1 MKRRHLLVSP
11 FGVPLA
17 NRAVTVRNAATGVVV
32 TTGQTDNQGYYDFTL
47 ADEAIE
53 YWIDT
58 AAGGTSSQ
66 MSVQAPAS
74 TEHRDIFVRNELR
87 TRPDTIINFP
97 AVANVLFDG
106 VPLNDGSVPPGQ
118 GPLDPR
124 YVQKS
129 GDSMNGSLTF
139 PEADDSVAV
148 GAAAPLSLLAT
159 IRHPLQA
166 HNAVVGNSVGL
177 LVNNEIGGGSLVT
190 WRRALNAAD
199 QKMVDVLLDG
209 SGNLHFRALN
219 DAYTSAGAWLQLTR
233 GAGAT
238 AATINPNVPIVF
250 GDVVANK
257 IQFFNGHLWS
267 VVPGA
272 TQLVVSPTTFVFGSA
287 GYFMVQG
294 STTPTAEPRMILFN
308 AEAFGRRWD
317 LFVGITGTFG
327 GGATHRG
334 KLIVYDQTAGLERL
348 SIWPSGAIGF
358 GLGNGP
364 APVAH
369 FHFQSPNPTAPA
381 MQVQTAAGATGDAL
395 QVVTSAGGR
404 QWAVFP
410 NGGMYWGNIVQN
422 GSALAGGVYGY
433 MLVMASN
440 GVSYRIPIYN
450 Q

>member
-1 MKRRHLLVSP
+1 MGLDVWRAGYVVSP
-11 FGVPLA
+11 TGSPLVNRTATLKNNA
-17 NRAVTVRNAATGVVV
+17 NGATIS
-32 TTGQTDNQGYYDFTL
+32 TGLTDAEGRWQFDAL
-47 ADEAIE
+47 DESIAYRVDVE
-53 YWIDT
+53 F
-58 AAGGTSSQ
+58 GGTSPQ
-66 MSVQAPAS
+66 KIIQRPAS
-74 TEHRDIFVRNELR
+74 LELERLYVRYGAALR
-87 TRPDTIINFP
+87 GTVQLPADTTIGDLPLDPD
-97 AVANVLFDG
+97 A
-106 VPLNDGSVPPGQ
+106 PPGS
-118 GPLDPR
+118 GALDPR

-209 SGNLHFRALN
+209 TGNLHFRALN

-233 GAGAT
+233 GAGAA

-294 STTPTAEPRMILFN
+294 STTPTAEPRLILFN

-334 KLIVYDQTAGLERL
+334 KLIVYDQTAALERL

-364 APVAH
+364 APAAH
-369 FHFQSPNPTAPA
+369 FHFLSPNPTAPA

-440 GVSYRIPIYN
+440 GVSYRVPIYN